1 MFLLLLTL
9 TTTLVNANWLQNGTL
24 REAALAQTRSPSS
37 FSNTSFPT
45 YTINLDLPPT
55 QRWNDIA
62 SLPKYRALA
71 PAALAYLKKQ
81 IPANVLPL
89 LETILADVTKYFGAE
104 FGGEM
109 ESLANAFGPP
119 MKLGDIVAMNLI
131 MQLESIGLNCSN
143 WNTTGPTIPNDPG
156 CTDIDPKQVWC
167 YCHNKSRT
175 EEMVSISSFRQAM
188 NLKKEGPGMCT
199 SVIAQD
205 TTGKIYHGRNLD
217 WNIPPAVRDMVADIH
232 YQRSGKTV
240 FIGTAVIGFVGIFN
254 GMIPNVATVSIDARD
269 KGGKIL
275 GNILQMLLHKS
286 ITPCQ
291 NMRKVLQDSRSTTF
305 AAVVSGLSS
314 GQQIDQNYF
323 IVGGVKP
330 SEGAIISRDRAK
342 AVDVWYLGRNATSSH
357 DGWYR
362 LQTNYDHWNP
372 VPKADDR
379 RTPGYQN
386 MDDMGQG
393 TVSKNLFKD
402 VMHVWPTFNHHTDYT
417 VMMSAG
423 DEQYDSMIWKDV
435 LL

>member
-1 MFLLLLTL
+1 
-9 TTTLVNANWLQNGTL
+9 
-24 REAALAQTRSPSS
+24 
-37 FSNTSFPT
+37 
-45 YTINLDLPPT
+45 
-55 QRWNDIA
+55 
-62 SLPKYRALA
+62 
-71 PAALAYLKKQ
+71 
-81 IPANVLPL
+81 
-89 LETILADVTKYFGAE
+89 
-104 FGGEM
+104 
-109 ESLANAFGPP
+109 
-119 MKLGDIVAMNLI
+119 
-131 MQLESIGLNCSN
+131 
-143 WNTTGPTIPNDPG
+143 
-156 CTDIDPKQVWC
+156 
-167 YCHNKSRT
+167 
-175 EEMVSISSFRQAM
+175 
-188 NLKKEGPGMCT
+188 
-199 SVIAQD
+199 
-205 TTGKIYHGRNLD
+205 
-217 WNIPPAVRDMVADIH
+217 
-232 YQRSGKTV
+232 
-240 FIGTAVIGFVGIFN
+240 
-254 GMIPNVATVSIDARD
+254 
-269 KGGKIL
+269 
-275 GNILQMLLHKS
+275 MLLHKS